1 MPQYKNV
8 QYGLRQYGLFQT
20 GGTTGPGDGTK
31 TRWRFIK
38 SRFGAVRK
46 GHTFWLYTH
55 NPATIQG
62 TVTKLRIKTN
72 QGSWLQEETVQVT
85 GKPLTV
91 RLSSNVSLQKIV
103 SGQLLE

>member
-1 MPQYKNV
+1 MPQYKDV

-20 GGTTGPGDGTK
+20 GGTTGPGSGTK
-31 TRWRFIK
+31 TRWHFIK

-62 TVTKLRIKTN
+62 TVSKLRIKSN
-72 QGSWLQEETVQVT
+72 QGDWLQEETLQIA
-85 GKPLTV
+85 GKAFKV
-91 RLSSNVSLQKIV
+91 RLSSNASSASVT
-103 SGQLLE
+103 SGTLLE